1 MGLGCNVTN
10 IRNYRFDG
18 KNFSEDSQYEVVM
31 AECVGWDHLASDTYL
46 ESTNLYL
53 KKPHKPKNNKKQT
66 AHKTPQNNKNPKH
79 HACFCVFF
87 RLFLYSNKRVILYI
101 CVSCQ
106 YTVKW
111 MGIYSNW
118 RLTLN
123 TIHNTKKENIFVA
136 TIIYC
141 ILDKQAN
148 AKKFAIFRVSCKIK
162 RI

>member
-1 MGLGCNVTN
+1 MYTLGLGCNVTN

-18 KNFSEDSQYEVVM
+18 NNFSEDSQYEVVM

-53 KKPHKPKNNKKQT
+53 KKNHTNQKITKNKQHT
-66 AHKTPQNNKNPKH
+66 KTPKTIKSQKH

-111 MGIYSNW
+111 MCIYSNW
-118 RLTLN
+118 RLALN
-123 TIHNTKKENIFVA
+123 TIHNTKKENISVA

-148 AKKFAIFRVSCKIK
+148 AKKFAIFRVSC
-162 RI
+162 